1 MAVVLLTSVY
11 LRFCAVFGIGTHS
24 ESPQVWL
31 AVLPLPA
38 WKVYPS
44 VMSIWLTTHVGIV
57 ASVCQVGKDQCP

>member
-11 LRFCAVFGIGTHS
+11 LRYCAVFCICIHS

-44 VMSIWLTTHVGIV
+44 VKPIWLTTHVGIA
-57 ASVCQVGKDQCP
+57 ASVC